1 MNRRKLLK
9 GATGSVAALLT
20 PSLSSARGGAAA
32 LPKSSSSMRSDWVDL
47 LIKIADPVL
56 RSGAAG
62 SLFEAMP
69 VEAAPGQEADRRG
82 VSPLEA
88 LARTLSGI
96 APWLE
101 STALTGAEETQRSR
115 SLALAQQAIAKAVE
129 PGAPSYLRFGVAR
142 QTVVDAGFLSLAMA
156 RAPRTLLHALPDPVK
171 RHLADALRATR
182 RQMPPF
188 NNWLLF
194 AAMVEACLSQLG
206 EDWDRERVD
215 YALREHAT
223 WFLGDGI
230 YGDGPHFHADNYNSY
245 VIHPFLAAL
254 IEVVGDKE
262 PAWAAMK
269 KPIVER
275 AKRFAALQ
283 ELSINPDG
291 SFPPIGRSITYRCGA
306 FHHLADAALRRQL
319 PEHLSPA
326 QVRCA
331 LNAVMERTLLARGTF
346 DAKGWLAIGLAGHQP
361 SLGETYISTGS
372 LYLCTTAFL
381 PLGLPPTDPFWSGP
395 AEKWSSLRI
404 WSGEDHPADHAVD
417 FGAA

>member
-1 MNRRKLLK
+1 MNRRRLLT
-9 GATGSVAALLT
+9 GATGSFAALLT
-20 PSLSSARGGAAA
+20 PSLSSASFSSEA
-32 LPKSSSSMRSDWVDL
+32 LAESASSMRSDWTEL
-47 LIKIADPVL
+47 LVKIVDPVL
-56 RSGAAG
+56 RSAAAG
-62 SLFEAMP
+62 TLFEAMP
-69 VEAAPGQEADRRG
+69 VEAAAGQEADRRG

-101 STALTGAEETQRSR
+101 NTTLTGAEEAERAR
-115 SLALAQQAIAKAVE
+115 CAALAQKAIAMSVDS
-129 PGAPSYLRFGVAR
+129 GLPSYLRFGSAR
-142 QTVVDAGFLSLAMA
+142 QTIVDAGFLSLAMA
-156 RAPRTLLHALPDPVK
+156 RAPRTLLHALPEPVK
-171 RHLADALRATR
+171 KHLGEALRATR
-182 RQMPPF
+182 RQTPPY

-194 AAMVEACLSQLG
+194 AAMVEACLSMLG

-215 YALREHAT
+215 YALREHAA

-245 VIHPFLAAL
+245 VIHPFLVAL
-254 IEVVGDKE
+254 MEVVGDKE
-262 PAWAAMK
+262 TAWTAMR

-283 ELSINPDG
+283 ERSINPDG
-291 SFPPIGRSITYRCGA
+291 SFPPIGRSIAYRCGA
-306 FHHLADAALRRQL
+306 YHHLADAALRRQL

-326 QVRCA
+326 QARCA
-331 LNAVMERTLLARGTF
+331 LNAVIKRTMLARGTF
-346 DAKGWLAIGLAGHQP
+346 DTKGWLTIGLAGHQP

-381 PLGLPPTDPFWSGP
+381 PLGLPASDPFWSGA

-404 WSGEDHPADHAVD
+404 WSGEDHAADHATD
-417 FGAA
+417 